1 MLFAVDVGNTN
12 IVFGVFDGKRLK
24 VSWRVSTHPN
34 RSVDEYR
41 VLLSRLF
48 ELEEVSLEVIDSAII
63 SCVVPTVLEAL
74 PLAIFRMFGFEPMVV
89 GPGIKTGM
97 PIFYSNPAEVGA
109 DRIVNSV
116 AGYERFHQQTIIVDF
131 GTATTFDCV
140 SHKGEYLGG
149 LIAPGIHIS
158 MEALFQ
164 FASKLPRVTL
174 IWPEKVI
181 GKNTVHSIQSGLLY
195 GYVGMVDGIVRR
207 VSAELGGAPKVI
219 ATGGLARL
227 ISREATTI
235 DVIDEL
241 LTLSGL
247 RIIHDRNLS

>member
-1 MLFAVDVGNTN
+1 MLLAVDVGNTN
-12 IVFGVFDGKRLK
+12 IVFGAFDENNLT
-24 VSWRVSTHPN
+24 VSWRVSTQAN

-48 ELEEVSLEVIDSAII
+48 ELEDLHIEMIEAAIV
-63 SCVVPTVLEAL
+63 SCVVPPVLEAL
-74 PLAIFRMFGFEPMVV
+74 PEAIEKMFGLRPMIV

-97 PIFYSNPAEVGA
+97 PIFYSNPSEVGA
-109 DRIVNSV
+109 DRIVNAV
-116 AGYERFHQQTIIVDF
+116 AAFERFHQQTIIVDF

-140 SHKGEYLGG
+140 SKKGEYLGG

-164 FASKLPRVTL
+164 YASKLPRVAL
-174 IWPEKVI
+174 CWPERVI
-181 GKNTVHSIQSGLLY
+181 GKTTVHSIQSGLLY
-195 GYVGMVDGIVRR
+195 GYVEMVDGIVRR
-207 VSAELGGAPKVI
+207 VSRELGGSSKVI

-227 ISREATTI
+227 ISREAKSI
-235 DVIDEL
+235 HEIDEL

-247 RIIHDRNLS
+247 RVIYERNLS

>member
-1 MLFAVDVGNTN
+1 MLLAVDVGNTN
-12 IVFGVFDGKRLK
+12 IVFGVFEGRDLT
-24 VSWRVSTHPN
+24 VSWRVSTQAN

-48 ELEEVSLEVIDSAII
+48 ELENLHLEIIDSAIV
-63 SCVVPTVLEAL
+63 SCVVPPVFEAL
-74 PLAIFRMFGFEPMVV
+74 PAALEKMFGLTPLIV

-109 DRIVNSV
+109 DRIVNAV
-116 AGYERFHQQTIIVDF
+116 AAYERFHQQTIVVDF

-140 SHKGEYLGG
+140 SKKGEYLGG

-164 FASKLPRVTL
+164 YASKLPRVAL
-174 IWPEKVI
+174 CWPEQVI
-181 GKNTVHSIQSGLLY
+181 GKTTVHSIQSGLLY
-195 GYVGMVDGIVRR
+195 GYVEMVDGIVRR
-207 VSAELGGAPKVI
+207 VSRELGGSSKVV

-227 ISREATTI
+227 ISREAKSI
-235 DVIDEL
+235 HEIDEL

-247 RIIHDRNLS
+247 RIIHERNLS

>member
-1 MLFAVDVGNTN
+1 MLLAIDVGNTN
-12 IVFGVFDGKRLK
+12 IVFGVFDGEVLK
-24 VSWRVSTHPN
+24 VSWRVSTRAD

-48 ELEEVSLEVIDSAII
+48 ELEGMDLQRITSAII

-74 PLAIFRMFGFEPMVV
+74 PVSIVKMFDLEPLIV

-109 DRIVNSV
+109 DRIVNAV
-116 AGYERFHQQTIIVDF
+116 AGYEQFHCRTIVVDF

-140 SHKGEYLGG
+140 SEKGQYLGG
-149 LIAPGIHIS
+149 VIAPGIHIS

-174 IWPEKVI
+174 YWPDRVI
-181 GKNTVHSIQSGLLY
+181 GKSTVHSIQSGLLY
-195 GYVGMVDGIVRR
+195 GYVEMVDGIVNRIGR
-207 VSAELGGAPKVI
+207 EMGGKPKTI

-227 ISREATTI
+227 ISREARSI
-235 DVIDEL
+235 EVVDEL
-241 LTLSGL
+241 LTLTGL
-247 RIIHDRNLS
+247 RIIYDRNLS